1 MGTETSA
8 MTTIHVVLGFK
19 RNREGKKE
27 ADQPFQ
33 AQSAESAKR
42 KAQRYAEAAGG
53 GGVAFSRTGDARMG
67 DWQDAVILGVFGEV
81 PDDVV
86 EGVKAGA
93 EG

>member
-1 MGTETSA
+1 MGIEQNAT
-8 MTTIHVVLGFK
+8 TTIHVVLGFR
-19 RNREGKKE
+19 RNKKGKKE

-33 AQSAESAKR
+33 AQSADAAKR
-42 KAQRYAEAAGG
+42 KAQRYAEAGG
-53 GGVAFSRTGDARMG
+53 GGVAFSRTGDAKMG

-86 EGVKAGA
+86 EGVKGGA

>member
-1 MGTETSA
+1 MGTEKSA
-8 MTTIHVVLGFK
+8 TTTMHVVLGFR
-19 RNREGKKE
+19 RNRKGKKE

-33 AQSAESAKR
+33 AASAESAKR
-42 KAQRYAEAAGG
+42 KAQRYAEAGG

-81 PDDVV
+81 PEDVV

-93 EG
+93 GE